1 MDDTVFKGMYI
12 RPGHEPLVSI
22 IGEKT
27 ITTDTALQRFD
38 PVSRDCYDEN
48 EFNLK
53 HFRNKTGHRYSIDNC
68 LYESLVERIIESC
81 NCTPFI
87 VTWNISFQLPK
98 CR

>member
-1 MDDTVFKGMYI
+1 MYI
-12 RPGHEPLVSI
+12 RPGHETLVSI

-38 PVSRDCYDEN
+38 PESRDCYDEN

-68 LYESLVERIIESC
+68 LYESLVERIIELYSVHC
-81 NCTPFI
+81 YMEHFI
-87 VTWNISFQLPK
+87 PITKVQVNIFEKLI
-98 CR
+98 